1 MPTEYPATSDDVNH
15 PTTTQLQ
22 QNGPRQRPLLIMPP
36 QSGSSDAPSTKP
48 SGPKTDHDDAAAW
61 DRSAQ
66 RWVKRYRVEVAAS
79 ASSVLSTMTTFPLDS
94 VKTRMQTYQYKG
106 FLDCVRH
113 TYRQENI
120 RGFFRGM
127 SAMLSTYPPFLLV
140 PPFALFLS
148 HISPLPRPLAL
159 TLSPSP
165 RIIPLTVTFSS
176 F

>member
-1 MPTEYPATSDDVNH
+1 MPTEYPATSDDIHH
-15 PTTTQLQ
+15 PTTTRLQ

-36 QSGSSDAPSTKP
+36 QSGSSNALSTNP
-48 SGPKTDHDDAAAW
+48 SGPKTNDDDAAAW

-120 RGFFRGM
+120 RGFFRGT
-127 SAMLSTYPPFLLV
+127 SAMLYTHPLFYLCSPLVLSLIFNISLPFSPSLSLRRLEPFL
-140 PPFALFLS
+140 
-148 HISPLPRPLAL
+148 
-159 TLSPSP
+159 
-165 RIIPLTVTFSS
+165 
-176 F
+176 